1 MSKRLN
7 KKQIITI
14 FSLIIV
20 ISGIFGWVYEVI
32 FYYFNSGMK
41 TFYLR
46 GRNFLP
52 WINIYVYG
60 ALLILLLAYRFR
72 KKPLLVF
79 LISMV
84 STGIL
89 EYLTGYILYGK
100 LGWVKYWD
108 YNQEILNFGNIN
120 GYVCL
125 RSVLFFGMSGMILI
139 YFMIPMLTKLVKSK
153 YLNIIYIISIVICSI
168 FLFDEIYNLAIA
180 KVFNLPSA
188 LTVYQNLGF
197 KFITFN

>member
-41 TFYLR
+41 IVYLR